1 MVGRPDADR
10 WAVVTLA
17 REGLTRAEIVRRTG
31 FDARFVSRC
40 MAKFQLTGTV
50 ADCARSGRKRKRT
63 PVVEKKVVELMR
75 GKRRRSCRVVAQM
88 LKAQGFASIHRNT
101 VWRTAHD
108 QHLRPYRMQRTSR
121 LTPNQKRDRLAF
133 AIAQANR
140 DWSCTVFSDE
150 HVFRQFKA
158 GNPCHDVVWAQH
170 ASEVPPQEV
179 ERWSLSVNAWAGIS
193 NRGKTCLH
201 FYNGTLD
208 APQYQKILARALL
221 PATHDMFDAGGDVWE
236 LQQDKAS
243 CHLAKSTK
251 QWLEAHEVAVMD
263 TWPTKGD
270 DINPIENLWAVLD
283 ERVQQR
289 RYTTLA
295 GMKRVLREEWNLIS
309 QDLVNNLIASIP
321 DRLRRIRKS
330 HGGSIKRVS

>member
-170 ASEVPPQEV
+170 ASVKFRP
-179 ERWSLSVNAWAGIS
+179 ERWRDGLCPSMPGRESRIAARRVYISTTVLLTRRSIRKFSLGHFSL
-193 NRGKTCLH
+193 RHMTCLM
-201 FYNGTLD
+201 
-208 APQYQKILARALL
+208 LAETYGSLTRQVVTWLNQRSS
-221 PATHDMFDAGGDVWE
+221 GW
-236 LQQDKAS
+236 KR
-243 CHLAKSTK
+243 TK
-251 QWLEAHEVAVMD
+251 W
-263 TWPTKGD
+263 
-270 DINPIENLWAVLD
+270 
-283 ERVQQR
+283 R
-289 RYTTLA
+289 
-295 GMKRVLREEWNLIS
+295 
-309 QDLVNNLIASIP
+309 
-321 DRLRRIRKS
+321 
-330 HGGSIKRVS
+330 